1 MNVDSQMIKV
11 GQFNNLKVIKVVD
24 FGIYLDGDD
33 WGEILLPNK
42 VVPAGTKINDR
53 LDVFIYFDSEDR
65 IVATTATPVAS
76 IGCCSS
82 LRAIDINPVG
92 AFLDWGLDKDLLV
105 PGPEQQRPMQKD
117 KFYIVYLKQDNK
129 NRIIGSSKLDHFL
142 DKTPISFKEGDEVSL
157 LIAEKT
163 NLGNKVIINDRH
175 WGLIHSAEIFQTL
188 SYGKRMQGYIK
199 TLREDG
205 KIDVVLRKTGQD
217 NTQELVKRILAK
229 LHKNEGFLPLHDKS
243 SPHEIMQSLGESKK
257 SFKNAI
263 GQLYKQGIITIEAE
277 GIRLRN
283 K

>member
-1 MNVDSQMIKV
+1 MIKI
-11 GQFNNLKVIKVVD
+11 GQFNNLKVIKEVD
-24 FGIYLDGDD
+24 FGIYLDGED

-42 VVPAGTKINDR
+42 VVPGGTQINDR

-65 IVATTATPVAS
+65 IVATTLTPLAS
-76 IGCCSS
+76 IGSCAS

-92 AFLDWGLDKDLLV
+92 AFLDWGLEKDLLV

-142 DKTPISFKEGDEVSL
+142 DKTPISFKEGDEVNL

-205 KIDVVLRKTGQD
+205 KIDVVLRKTGRD
-217 NTQELVKRILAK
+217 NTQELIKRILAK
-229 LHKNEGFLPLHDKS
+229 LNKNDGFLPLHDKS
-243 SPHEIMQSLGESKK
+243 SPHEIMQALGESKK

-263 GQLYKQGIITIEAE
+263 GQLYKQGIINIEEE

-283 K
+283 I